1 MSSHPAPEMS
11 RGARRQWDLAAR
23 VLLGALVLAG
33 CGESQGPTLAGDP
46 FLRIVVDGDTLGSLV
61 SQVGC
66 GDFGMTL
73 LVAQL
78 DPPIPDA
85 DVLEIH
91 VADLRRADRFTL
103 GDPASGSFARTHFLG
118 PAGLAYRTDSLSPG
132 HLTISDVDFGDSLVA
147 GRFAFPLVSDLPPTI
162 TYQVSGAFRLA
173 LGQLYTVEHPEGTP
187 CQAPS
192 HHAPVRLESRHQ
204 WETAQ

>member
-1 MSSHPAPEMS
+1 MPAHPAPVTP
-11 RGARRQWDLAAR
+11 RPARRPRTLAAR
-23 VLLGALVLAG
+23 VLLAALVLAG

-61 SQVGC
+61 SQAGG

-91 VADLRRADRFTL
+91 VADLRRAGRFPL
-103 GDPASGSFARTHFLG
+103 GDPVSGSFARTHFLG

-132 HLTISDVDFGDSLVA
+132 HLTISGVDFGDSLVA
-147 GRFAFPLVSDLPPTI
+147 GRFAFPLVSYLSPTI
-162 TYQVSGAFRLA
+162 TYQVSGAFRLP
-173 LGQLYTVEHPEGTP
+173 LGQHYTVEHPEGTP

-192 HHAPVRLESRHQ
+192 QHAQALMEPHHPREATP
-204 WETAQ
+204 